1 MELKLPIGIEN
12 YKDVAKD
19 CYYVDKTMLIKELLD
34 LPLGSAV
41 LFTRP
46 RRFGKSLALSML
58 KTFFEQGENN
68 ESYFENKAISRA
80 GERYLSQLG
89 SSPVIRITMKDVRGT
104 SFNELLRRCK
114 DVISAEYSRYANI
127 VSGNVLTEQEKN
139 YFQSI
144 VDGGADAVA
153 FSSSLVKLSHFLYN
167 FYGKRVV
174 VLLDEYDT
182 PIESA
187 RENGFYENAI
197 TFFQPFYSQALK
209 GNDSLRL
216 AAITGVLQVAKESLF
231 SGLNNL
237 LVNSIT
243 GHGFDGYFG
252 FTEEETASLL
262 KYYGKDTEFTK
273 VGDWYGGYRFGDETI
288 YNPWSILSFARSGV
302 FEPYW
307 TNTGE
312 NSVLGELLAEA
323 DGNTLN
329 SLSDIFS
336 GGEAFAVIDT
346 SISYRALSASKDV
359 LLSFL
364 AATGYLSASERIDG
378 SVFKVRIPNKE
389 VGETF
394 ESEIKNRFIPA
405 DKMDSFYRLR
415 DAFMSGKPSRLS
427 KSIEDILLSAFSSF
441 DFSDE
446 KNYQILV
453 LAISALLFGDC
464 VVKSE
469 QTAGSG
475 RCDILILPK
484 TKNHFGAVIEIKYF
498 RSKTS
503 TPRLEAESKKAVNQ
517 IKAMDYVEELRQ
529 REDYPVFAHGI
540 VFFKKKAV
548 VSFEELTHKE
558 EAD

>member
-12 YKDVAKD
+12 YKDVARD
-19 CYYVDKTMLIKELLD
+19 CYYVDKTMLIKEMID

-58 KTFFEQGENN
+58 KTFFELGEDNGP
-68 ESYFENKAISRA
+68 YFDDKEISRS

-89 SSPVIRITMKDVRGT
+89 SSPVIRMTMKDVRGAT
-104 SFNELLRRCK
+104 FDELLRRCK
-114 DVISAEYSRYANI
+114 DVISAEYSRYASI
-127 VSGNVLTEQEKN
+127 VDGDALTEQEKD
-139 YFQSI
+139 YFGSI
-144 VDGGADAVA
+144 VGGSADGVA
-153 FSSSLVKLSHFLYN
+153 FSSSLMKLSNFLFR

-187 RENGFYENAI
+187 RGNGFFEQAI
-197 TFFQPFYSQALK
+197 AFFQPFYSQALK

-243 GHGFDGYFG
+243 GHGFDRYFG
-252 FTEEETASLL
+252 FTEKETADLL
-262 KYYGKDTEFTK
+262 KYYGRDSEFK
-273 VGDWYGGYRFGDETI
+273 KAGDWYGGYRFGDEVV
-288 YNPWSILSFARSGV
+288 YNPWSILSYARSGV

-312 NSVLGELLAEA
+312 NSVLGELLAKA
-323 DGNTLN
+323 DGSTLT

-336 GGEAFAVIDT
+336 GGEAFATIDT

-359 LLSFL
+359 LFSFL
-364 AATGYLSASERIDG
+364 AATGYLSAFERVDS

-394 ESEIKNRFIPA
+394 DSEIKNRFIPA
-405 DKMDSFYRLR
+405 EKMDSFYRLR
-415 DAFMSGKPSRLS
+415 DAFLSGDPNRLS
-427 KSIEDILLSAFSSF
+427 KSIESVLLSAFSSF

-475 RCDILILPK
+475 RCDILVSPK
-484 TKNHFGAVIEIKYF
+484 NKGRFGAVIEIKYY

-503 TPRLEAESKKAVNQ
+503 SPRLEAESKKAVAQ
-517 IKAMDYVEELRQ
+517 IKTMDYAEELHQ
-529 REDYPVFAHGI
+529 READPIYAYGI
-540 VFFKKKAV
+540 VFFKKKAI
-548 VSFEELTHKE
+548 VSFEKLS
-558 EAD
+558 